1 MKFTSVKPPPA
12 VMGAWPTCSAD
23 AWPRQRVTWFQN
35 TWSPFSGIGNG
46 VPPIAP
52 VKPLPSGTSF
62 AVVALRLVASYTA
75 SGDAPLRCVG

>member
-1 MKFTSVKPPPA
+1 
-12 VMGAWPTCSAD
+12 MGAWPTCNA
-23 AWPRQRVTWFQN
+23 AARPRQRVTWFQN
-35 TWSPFSGIGNG
+35 TSTPLCGIGNG

-62 AVVALRLVASYTA
+62 AVVALRLVASYTF